1 MGQFDCGRT
10 SGLENG
16 QSAAHIPSMS
26 EQQPTFI
33 VRGDGPQL
41 GWEVHILWSSGNTQ
55 IVMGFATAQA
65 AAKWGVRHCENWLEY
80 DRQASEA
87 P

>member
-1 MGQFDCGRT
+1 LWQDFGAGKRT
-10 SGLENG
+10 IRSAYSEHVRT
-16 QSAAHIPSMS
+16 AAHVHR
-26 EQQPTFI
+26 E
-33 VRGDGPQL
+33 GDGPQL